1 MFVCSVEVS
10 RYTPRNTEMSLFLGD
25 EYSGANALCS
35 SDHFWMVNEAKG
47 NIPIAGVSLRRK
59 NDAVNAGISTYG
71 KCGMFKFSISDIRV
85 LD

>member
-1 MFVCSVEVS
+1 MC
-10 RYTPRNTEMSLFLGD
+10 PLLGD
-25 EYSGANALCS
+25 EYSGVNALCS

-59 NDAVNAGISTYG
+59 NGAGNAGISTYG
-71 KCGMFKFSISDIRV
+71 KCGMFKFSISNIRV